1 MAAGQGTRM
10 RSALPKVA
18 HPVCGRPMVA
28 WSVLAA
34 REAGAGRVCVIVSP
48 ERDLSP
54 YLPEGTETVEQPEP
68 DGTGGAL
75 RAALPALG
83 DDGTV
88 VVLSGDQPLVSAEE
102 IAGLLARHREAGAA
116 ATLLT
121 ATLEDPAAYGR
132 VIRDESGAVE
142 RVVEARNPG
151 DASEAELAVAE
162 VNAGT
167 YAFEVAPLTDALGRL
182 STDNSQGELLLP
194 DVLPLLREAGHTVA
208 AFETGAVAIGVN
220 DRRELAM
227 VESGAREMVLDRLMA
242 SGVTVVD
249 PAATWIEADVE
260 IAAEARI
267 EPGCQLRGRT
277 RIGAGSVVGPHST
290 LIDAEVGERSEVVS
304 SHLVECSVGDEVAV
318 GPFAHLRPGTVL
330 GDGSKAGSFV
340 ELKNAQ
346 VGQGAKVPH
355 LSYVGDAEVGEGS
368 NLGASTIT
376 ANYDGHEK
384 HRTRIGRNVRT
395 GVDTTLVAPVEVG
408 DDAYTGAG
416 SVITEDVP
424 EGALGIERS
433 SQENVEGYARRKEA
447 EEGEGK

>member
-1 MAAGQGTRM
+1 
-10 RSALPKVA
+10 
-18 HPVCGRPMVA
+18 MVA

-48 ERDLSP
+48 DRDLSP
-54 YLPEGTETVEQPEP
+54 YLPEGTETVEQPKP

-83 DDGTV
+83 GDGTV

-102 IAGLLARHREAGAA
+102 IAGLLAAHHDAGAA
-116 ATLLT
+116 ATLMT

-132 VIRDESGAVE
+132 VVRDDQGVVE

-151 DASEAELAVAE
+151 DASDAELEIEE

-167 YAFEVAPLTDALGRL
+167 YAFEVAPLAEALDRL

-220 DRRELAM
+220 DRRELAL
-227 VESGAREMVLDRLMA
+227 VESGARARVLDRLMA

-249 PAATWIEADVE
+249 PSTTWIEADVE

-304 SHLVECSVGDEVAV
+304 SHLVECSVGDGVSV

-340 ELKNAQ
+340 EVKNSQ

-376 ANYDGHEK
+376 ANYDGHRK

-408 DDAYTGAG
+408 DGAYTGAG

-433 SQENVEGYARRKEA
+433 RQENVEGYARRKEA
-447 EEGEGK
+447 EEGEEE

>member
-34 REAGAGRVCVIVSP
+34 REAGAGRVCAIVSP
-48 ERDLSP
+48 DRDISP
-54 YLPEGTETVEQPEP
+54 YLPEGTETVEQPVAN
-68 DGTGGAL
+68 GTGGAL
-75 RAALPALG
+75 LAALPALEG
-83 DDGTV
+83 DGTV

-102 IAGLLARHREAGAA
+102 IAGLLAAHQEAGAA
-116 ATLLT
+116 ATLMT
-121 ATLEDPAAYGR
+121 ATLDEPAAYGR
-132 VIRDESGAVE
+132 VVRDEGGAVE

-151 DASEAELAVAE
+151 DASEAELAIDE

-167 YAFEVAPLTDALGRL
+167 YAFEVAPLAEALGRL

-220 DRRELAM
+220 DRRELAL
-227 VESGAREMVLDRLMA
+227 VEGQARAMVLDRLMT

-249 PAATWIEADVE
+249 PSATWIEADVE
-260 IAAEARI
+260 IAAEVRI

-277 RIGAGSVVGPHST
+277 RIGTGSVVGPHST
-290 LIDAEVGERSEVVS
+290 LVDAEVGERSEVIS
-304 SHLVECSVGDEVAV
+304 SHLVDCSVGDEVSV

-340 ELKNAQ
+340 EIKNSQ
-346 VGQGAKVPH
+346 VGGGAKVPH

-408 DDAYTGAG
+408 EGAYTGAG

-433 SQENVEGYARRKEA
+433 RQENVEGYARRKEA
-447 EEGEGK
+447 EEDEGK